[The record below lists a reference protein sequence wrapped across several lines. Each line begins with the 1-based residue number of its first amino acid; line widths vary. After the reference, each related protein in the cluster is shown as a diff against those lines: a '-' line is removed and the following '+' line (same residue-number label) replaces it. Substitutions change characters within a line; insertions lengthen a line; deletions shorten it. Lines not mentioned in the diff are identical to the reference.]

1 MTVKA
6 PLLHLSWITLLSL
19 FLSGCGGIKPFK
31 APIAQGV
38 VIEQA
43 MLEELQVGLSQ
54 QQVRS
59 LLGPNYG
66 QHPFR
71 PNVWDYTYA
80 NSNRNLHPDAAG
92 RLQLIFDDQG
102 FLESWQ
108 VIETESRKIKL

>member
-1 MTVKA
+1 MTLKTPV
-6 PLLHLSWITLLSL
+6 LHLTWISLLSL
-19 FLSGCGGIKPFK
+19 VLSGCGGINPFK
-31 APIAQGV
+31 APVSQGV

-43 MLEELQVGLSQ
+43 MIDELQVGLSQ

-71 PNVWDYTYA
+71 PNIWDYTYST
-80 NSNRNLHPDAAG
+80 SNRSLHTDAAG

-108 VIETESRKIKL
+108 VIEADSRKIKL